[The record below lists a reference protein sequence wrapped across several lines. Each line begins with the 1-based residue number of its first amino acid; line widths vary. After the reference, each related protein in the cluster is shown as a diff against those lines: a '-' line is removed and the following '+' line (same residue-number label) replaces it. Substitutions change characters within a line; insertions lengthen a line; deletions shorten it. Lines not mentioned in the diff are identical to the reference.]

1 MANIFETARERHA
14 SKAQEGAVQT
24 LIMASYPFAF
34 VEYSL
39 PSSAPTRNGDV
50 VVLEYWGQ
58 SGFANTAQ
66 YRLGLPTSRPISSFT
81 SAS

>member
-1 MANIFETARERHA
+1 M
-14 SKAQEGAVQT
+14 
-24 LIMASYPFAF
+24 MASYLLAFA
-34 VEYSL
+34 E
-39 PSSAPTRNGDV
+39 SSIPGSAGARNGDV

-66 YRLGLPTSRPISSFT
+66 YRLGLPASRPIGSFT